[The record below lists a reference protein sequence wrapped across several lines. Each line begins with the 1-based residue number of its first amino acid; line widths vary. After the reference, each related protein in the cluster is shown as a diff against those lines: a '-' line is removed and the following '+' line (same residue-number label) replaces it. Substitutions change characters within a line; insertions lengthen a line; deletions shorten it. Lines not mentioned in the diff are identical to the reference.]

1 MKISQQWEKE
11 FRKELIRLLVTEL
24 NNHEI
29 DQEVFYWRN
38 YPEDVSSL
46 EAAQETAWLY
56 LKNDISKE
64 EE

>member
-1 MKISQQWEKE
+1 MKITQQWEKE
-11 FRKELIRLLVTEL
+11 FRKELLRLLVTEL

-38 YPEDVSSL
+38 YPDEVSPL
-46 EAAQETAWLY
+46 EAAQDTAWTY
-56 LKNDISKE
+56 LDVRE

>member
-11 FRKELIRLLVTEL
+11 FRKELLRLLVTEL

-38 YPEDVSSL
+38 YPEDVSPL
-46 EAAQETAWLY
+46 EAAQDTAWTY
-56 LKNDISKE
+56 LDVRE
-64 EE
+64 E